1 MSLERFI
8 KYIREGEPVSPGT
21 PNRPLQQLDQNIQYL
36 WNLIQAA
43 NLGSTVY
50 ARAQTVNSTL
60 KVGQPVY
67 FDATSARFEPAFAA
81 TESDS
86 ATGYLTVP
94 DQAQVWGIVAEKH
107 NATLADIL
115 LFGYAQIDIREA
127 VGADV
132 LPDGSVAAG
141 TWYLSGAS
149 SGRLTRQLPPVTIPV
164 LKTNGSGGVYVN
176 PSFVDFLENHRHYMF
191 SLVMAPAGTVATPAT
206 GAVHAISA
214 ANAALPGWLP
224 AGHAIFGGL
233 APANAKFGY
242 NLSQDSALRNLY
254 PPVPVQSACIQ
265 MQRPSIQDTTTT
277 RKWYGQQLMEDLVV
291 IDRNGIWWMRDC
303 YDEVPWP
310 TDLASVTAASG
321 DGTTITYTA
330 ANTFTVGHIVSVTGL
345 TITSGATLNIAN
357 MTIASRTASQ
367 FTVTNT
373 TVGVSSGIGSVTGAP
388 LACTATSYVLKLY
401 YTRVGFATDNT
412 TVSSLRSVDNRLVIT
427 CTGQTTSASTG
438 NLDIDLDLN
447 FLNGPQTAT
456 GHIAIKTFNAAT
468 STFTAGP
475 IAEGVYAKTDNVLL
489 SSTVPTT
496 TIVAANTSYTV
507 HHGPVGIGVLTSSRE
522 LISQLV
528 RLDGVTEE
536 NYPVLYLGMPNSST
550 TSYIVKF
557 EVPADVPNSSQLRF
571 RSRILGRASGNL
583 PQLTV
588 SYYKTE
594 RPINGLAT
602 PIAVTQ
608 TYVALT
614 MVTVATLTSANQ
626 AVEALSSEIPVAPGD
641 LVYIKVQRSP
651 ASVSDQYPGELGVMQ
666 QVGVLTSS

>member
-36 WNLIQAA
+36 WDLIQAA

-50 ARAQTVNSTL
+50 ARAQTVNATL
-60 KVGQPVY
+60 KVGQPVH
-67 FDATSARFEPAFAA
+67 FSAISARFEPAFAA
-81 TESDS
+81 AESDS
-86 ATGYLTVP
+86 ATGYLVVP

-127 VGADV
+127 IGTDV

-149 SGRLTRQLPPVTIPV
+149 SGQLTRQLPPVTIPV

-176 PSFVDFLENHRHYMF
+176 PSFVDFLENHRHYVF
-191 SLVMAPAGTVATPAT
+191 SLVMAPAGTVATPAPGGT
-206 GAVHAISA
+206 HSIAV
-214 ANAALPGWLP
+214 ANAALSGWLP
-224 AGHAIFGGL
+224 AGHSLFGGL
-233 APANAKFGY
+233 APTGAKFGY
-242 NLSQDSALRNLY
+242 NLSQDLVLKNLY
-254 PPVPVQSACIQ
+254 PPVPLQSACIQ
-265 MQRPSIQDTTTT
+265 MQRPSVRDTTAT
-277 RKWYGQQLMEDLVV
+277 RRWYGQQLMEDLVV

-310 TDLASVTAASG
+310 TNLASVTAASG
-321 DGTTITYTA
+321 NGTTITYTA
-330 ANTFTVGHIVSVTGL
+330 ANTYTVGYVVSVTGL
-345 TITSGATLNIAN
+345 TTASGATLNIAN
-357 MTIASRTASQ
+357 MTIATRTDSQ
-367 FTVTNT
+367 FTVTNA
-373 TVGVSSGIGSVTGAP
+373 TVGVSSGIGSATATP
-388 LACTATSYVLKLY
+388 LACTTTSYALKLY
-401 YTRVGFATDNT
+401 YTRVGFATDNA

-427 CTGQTTSASTG
+427 CTGQATPASTG

-447 FLNGPQTAT
+447 FLNGPQNSP
-456 GHIAIKTFNAAT
+456 GHIAIKTFNATT

-475 IAEGVYAKTDNVLL
+475 VAEGIYATSANVLL
-489 SSTVPTT
+489 TSVVPPTT
-496 TIVAANTSYTV
+496 VAGNTVY
-507 HHGPVGIGVLTSSRE
+507 HGPVGIGVLTSSRE

-536 NYPVLYLGMPNSST
+536 NYPVLYLGMPNSVT

-557 EVPADVPNSSQLRF
+557 EVPVDVPVGSKLRF
-571 RSRILGRASGNL
+571 RPRILGRAAGTL
-583 PQLTV
+583 PQLAV
-588 SYYKTE
+588 SYYKTG
-594 RPINGLAT
+594 RPTNGLVT

-608 TYVALT
+608 AYAVLA
-614 MVTVATLTSANQ
+614 MITVAVLTAANQ
-626 AVEALSSEIPVAPGD
+626 AVEALSAEITVAPGD

-651 ASVSDQYPGELGVMQ
+651 AATDDQYAGELGIMQ
-666 QVGVLTSS
+666 QVGVLTSI